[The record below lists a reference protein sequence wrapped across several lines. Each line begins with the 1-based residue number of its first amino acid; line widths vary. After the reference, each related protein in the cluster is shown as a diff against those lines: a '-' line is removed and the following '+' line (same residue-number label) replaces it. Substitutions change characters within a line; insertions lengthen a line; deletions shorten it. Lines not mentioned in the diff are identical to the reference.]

1 MQSGR
6 SLGDL
11 VAEIRRQSSPAFKR
25 DAIVASTALGVHSNG
40 STALAFGADAPA
52 FALAP
57 LASRQLGEHL
67 GVPARWWDALG
78 AHIADWRTPHGQPLF
93 DVTVNSL
100 LAARPPD
107 ERRLVRTLDGRARAI
122 LSDRFRPIDNGPVL
136 AALLPWLQEQAAAGW
151 IDPSQASMDVTDRNL
166 YLRLVSTR
174 LEGEVRVGQS
184 VRAGVEIR
192 NSEVGLGAFV
202 VRPLLFTLACLNGAV
217 VETEVQRRA
226 HIGAALGGEDGNV
239 WEWLSDE
246 ALAARSRATVLE
258 MRDVVQAALS
268 EAMFRRTLAQAQ
280 EAAGQRVAHP
290 VAAVEWVADRYGLAE
305 QETSDVLNAFLD
317 AGDRSV
323 WDLSSAVTR
332 IAQQAPTFDRSVELE
347 HVGGRLLGLAESDAR
362 ALAAAGEPRCRAR

>member
-6 SLGDL
+6 SLPDL

-40 STALAFGADAPA
+40 STALSFGADAPD

-67 GVPARWWDALG
+67 GVPARWWDALS
-78 AHIADWRTPHGQPLF
+78 AHIADWRTPQGQPLF
-93 DVTVNSL
+93 DITVNSL

-151 IDPSQASMDVTDRNL
+151 IDPGRASMDVTERNL

-226 HIGAALGGEDGNV
+226 HIGAALGDQDGNA

-246 ALAARSRATVLE
+246 ALAARSQATVLE
-258 MRDVVQAALS
+258 MRDVVRAALS

-280 EAAGQRVAHP
+280 EAAGQRIAHP
-290 VAAVEWVADRYGLAE
+290 VAAVQWVRDRYGLAE

-323 WDLSSAVTR
+323 WGLSSALTYV
-332 IAQQAPTFDRSVELE
+332 AQRAESFDRAAELE
-347 HVGGRLLGLAESDAR
+347 LAGGRLLTLPANEVRS
-362 ALAAAGEPRCRAR
+362 LIQIAA